1 MRKKNFLGVARKFR
15 GWKGLLDVSY
25 VYVPPFLP
33 PYYYKLL
40 MQWYEKYD
48 VFDFEES
55 ATTLSSS
62 SWIDLPMRQKIIK
75 KNRRNLPSCTSLVDP
90 RLTLWHMNLKFFTKI
105 FCEGSRPTFWKV
117 KISFQIVSLYF
128 GNVPNKTTAIAHP
141 ISWLGMQ
148 QLLQKNALKIS
159 HRSTQ

>member
-1 MRKKNFLGVARKFR
+1 MSFHGTLFTYEKKKLGVARKFR

-33 PYYYKLL
+33 PSYYLML
-40 MQWYEKYD
+40 MQWFKKYD

-90 RLTLWHMNLKFFTKI
+90 RLTLTLTHEFEIFHENFFWRVKAHILKGKNF
-105 FCEGSRPTFWKV
+105 
-117 KISFQIVSLYF
+117 ISNCVSLF
-128 GNVPNKTTAIAHP
+128 
-141 ISWLGMQ
+141 
-148 QLLQKNALKIS
+148 
-159 HRSTQ
+159 R